1 MTQHK
6 RPSAKPA
13 AGQESSRMGRRA
25 FLKTASL
32 GVAASAGAAVIGG
45 GEEPAAAATPDK
57 KTGGYRE
64 TDHVRRVYALARF

>member
-1 MTQHK
+1 MTQNTE
-6 RPSAKPA
+6 PA
-13 AGQESSRMGRRA
+13 SGQDPNRMGRRA

-45 GEEPAAAATPDK
+45 EEPAAAAVPTK
-57 KTGGYRE
+57 ETGGYRE

>member
-1 MTQHK
+1 MTQNK
-6 RPSAKPA
+6 RPSAEPDS
-13 AGQESSRMGRRA
+13 GQEPSRMGRRA

-45 GEEPAAAATPDK
+45 EEAVAAAAPDK

>member
-1 MTQHK
+1 MTQIK
-6 RPSAKPA
+6 RPSTEQDS
-13 AGQESSRMGRRA
+13 GRMGRRA

-45 GEEPAAAATPDK
+45 EEAAAAAAPDK

-64 TDHVRRVYALARF
+64 TEHVRRVYALARF

>member
-1 MTQHK
+1 
-6 RPSAKPA
+6 
-13 AGQESSRMGRRA
+13 MGRRA

-45 GEEPAAAATPDK
+45 EEAAAAAAPDK

>member
-1 MTQHK
+1 MTQIK
-6 RPSAKPA
+6 RPSTKQDS
-13 AGQESSRMGRRA
+13 GRMGRRA

-45 GEEPAAAATPDK
+45 EETVAAAAPDK

>member
-1 MTQHK
+1 MTQNK
-6 RPSAKPA
+6 RPSAEPA
-13 AGQESSRMGRRA
+13 SGQTPSRMGRRA

-45 GEEPAAAATPDK
+45 GEAAAAAPPDK

-64 TDHVRRVYALARF
+64 TEHVRRVYALARF

>member
-1 MTQHK
+1 MTQNK
-6 RPSAKPA
+6 RPSAK
-13 AGQESSRMGRRA
+13 QDSSRMGRRA

-45 GEEPAAAATPDK
+45 EEAAAATAPDK

-64 TDHVRRVYALARF
+64 TEHVRRVYALARF